1 MKIQNNKRKS
11 KSEKE
16 VIMANWCVGILKIRG
31 KWSDIEK
38 FINNELEK
46 SKEYL
51 PYNYDPDGFFID
63 FEGSMSFNFTRG
75 FVSKI
80 NWYVDFSKQKQILA
94 MKSHFAWDVDT
105 SALEQMSQS
114 YNIDFKIFAFEK
126 GMEFNRNIEVVNGYA
141 ITTDVIKFEDYAWDC
156 IDPTIGG

>member
-1 MKIQNNKRKS
+1 MRKS
-11 KSEKE
+11 KFEGE
-16 VIMANWCVGILKIRG
+16 TIMANWCVGILKIRG
-31 KWSDIEK
+31 KWSDIER
-38 FINNELEK
+38 FINNELEN
-46 SKEYL
+46 SKNNL
-51 PYNYDPDGFFID
+51 SYDYGSDGFFID
-63 FEGSMSFNFTRG
+63 FDGSMPFNFTKG
-75 FVSKI
+75 FVSKV
-80 NWYVDFSKQKQILA
+80 NWYIDLSKRDQILA

-126 GMEFNRNIEVVNGYA
+126 GMEFNRNIEIVNGYA